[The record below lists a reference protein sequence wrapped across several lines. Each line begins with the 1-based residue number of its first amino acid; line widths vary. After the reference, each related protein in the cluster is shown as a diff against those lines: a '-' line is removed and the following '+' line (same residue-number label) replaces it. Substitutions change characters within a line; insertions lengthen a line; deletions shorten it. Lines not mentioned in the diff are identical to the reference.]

1 MDYFII
7 NGYFLCDLLD
17 DVMTNLDLWIEVF
30 KELDYV
36 VIDVVREG
44 PVHSALFRKKNNFR
58 NTIPKSN
65 ILPGDAKIYIN
76 GDTDEVMSLSLDKVP
91 SINTLSNAEW
101 FYQQN
106 FWLFRQT
113 KIKLLGI

>member
-1 MDYFII
+1 
-7 NGYFLCDLLD
+7 
-17 DVMTNLDLWIEVF
+17 MTNLDLWIEVF